1 MPRGGHSSH
10 VRPAIPTRSM
20 RTCQSLWDKG
30 GGLHRGQSPSQPPTT
45 RHQGQPNPGPG
56 QGHRPAQQARGPS
69 RCNPMAEAEAGRADS
84 RTQQGS
90 ARVVLLFGLLR
101 AKGPAGGLG
110 FLNWLTGARRLCIML
125 IFSHLGIQLGS
136 LIIAACPRSLAYQL
150 LNLLISCLLH

>member
-1 MPRGGHSSH
+1 MAKTGPHGPAEVPGR
-10 VRPAIPTRSM
+10 RPEPHNTQRS
-20 RTCQSLWDKG
+20 T
-30 GGLHRGQSPSQPPTT
+30 
-45 RHQGQPNPGPG
+45 PGPPQRAG
-56 QGHRPAQQARGPS
+56 PFPTAHHTAPGPAQPQARPGPQAS
-69 RCNPMAEAEAGRADS
+69 PAGPRARPMQSDGRGRGRPHRWQNTA
-84 RTQQGS
+84 RQL